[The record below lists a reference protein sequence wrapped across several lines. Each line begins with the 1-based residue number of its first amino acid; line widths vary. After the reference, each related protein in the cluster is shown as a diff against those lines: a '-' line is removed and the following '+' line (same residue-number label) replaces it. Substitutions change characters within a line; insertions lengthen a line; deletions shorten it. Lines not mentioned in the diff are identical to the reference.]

1 VNEVIQSKE
10 ALQMAGDLLMSV
22 SQSERERAIFRSR
35 RMYQSDLDSN
45 LKTAE
50 DRGEARG
57 EARGLEKGIAQ
68 VARSMKNGNIPTVDI
83 VKFTGLTAS
92 EIERL

>member
-1 VNEVIQSKE
+1 
-10 ALQMAGDLLMSV
+10 
-22 SQSERERAIFRSR
+22 
-35 RMYQSDLDSN
+35 MYQSDLDSN

-57 EARGLEKGIAQ
+57 EVRGVEKGIAQ
-68 VARSMKNGNIPTVDI
+68 VARSMKSGNVPIVDI
-83 VKFTGLTAS
+83 SKFTGLTAS